1 MVKDEGL
8 PVLNERINTMGADE
22 NEIYRFLGVEQAD
35 GIKMKEVHNRVKEEI
50 SRKIN
55 IIAKIKLYPYP

>member
-50 SRKIN
+50 NRKIN

>member
-55 IIAKIKLYPYP
+55 IIAKIKLYP